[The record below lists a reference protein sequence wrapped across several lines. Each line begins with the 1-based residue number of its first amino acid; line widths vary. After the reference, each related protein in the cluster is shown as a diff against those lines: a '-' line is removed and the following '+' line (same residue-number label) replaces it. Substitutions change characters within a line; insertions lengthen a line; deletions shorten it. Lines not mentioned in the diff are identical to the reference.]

1 MASVDQLGLGVDA
14 MLDLSSTTQQFTQG
28 FVQAEL
34 AETQAQQR
42 TGMDID
48 AWRAHLTP
56 FFIQLL
62 ASGKH
67 PYLERLIRDAED
79 FPDPD
84 VQFERRLGMVLDGLA
99 ASLPGPSR

>member
-1 MASVDQLGLGVDA
+1 MREASELADDPRQ
-14 MLDLSSTTQQFTQG
+14 MLDLASTAQQFTQG

-42 TGMDID
+42 TGMDTET
-48 AWRAHLTP
+48 WRAHLAP
-56 FFIQLL
+56 FFTELL
-62 ASGKH
+62 LSGKH

-84 VQFERRLGMVLDGLA
+84 VVFERRLGMVLDGLA
-99 ASLPGPSR
+99 ANLPRNSR